1 MKTLS
6 PKFYSIVL
14 FGLMG
19 LSALLFLLF
28 VLDVIGVSWMI
39 NWCYLLFGIA
49 LLAAVVFPIAGMAK
63 DFKSA
68 KNSLMGI
75 GILIVIYI
83 IGFVVSDGESYS
95 IGDRVV
101 EGTVSKHSE
110 AGLITFYAMIAMAIG
125 TIIYTEISKA
135 FK

>member
-1 MKTLS
+1 MKDLS

-14 FGLMG
+14 FSLMG
-19 LSALLFLLF
+19 VSALLFILF
-28 VLDVIGVSWMI
+28 MLGAIGVALMI

-49 LLAAVVFPIAGMAK
+49 VLTAVVFPIVGMVK
-63 DFKSA
+63 NFKSA
-68 KNSLMGI
+68 KYSLI
-75 GILIVIYI
+75 GVGALVIIYV
-83 IGFVVSDGESYS
+83 IGLAVSTGESYS

-110 AGLITFYAMIAMAIG
+110 AGLITFYAMIILAVGSIL
-125 TIIYTEISKA
+125 YTEISKA